1 LWRKAPV
8 CNLKSRFLLTPH
20 KQEERDF
27 STFFTK
33 YYYICQQKNKHT
45 FMTVKQSIKES
56 LTNLVWWREMI
67 TIVIGCAMCAVG
79 FVFFINP
86 YNIVPGGVYGMGIVL
101 HNIFPSIQVGTFGYM
116 MDIPLLTIAI
126 ILFGKQFG
134 GRTLFAAFITPGIMN
149 IISAAVYPTKEAL
162 QSLDPSQLMGGAIN
176 LSDHLMLACILGGTI
191 IGAGLGLVVRSNA
204 TTGGTDIIAMILNRY
219 LHIPFSRGV
228 LMADSF
234 VVLAGLIVIG
244 FGVGID
250 GGEAG
255 GWLLSLYSLIC
266 IFVTSRVIDYV
277 IDGASYDK
285 LLFIIGNTHSEPLR
299 QYIINDME
307 RGGTYIKASGMYSK
321 DEKEMIFLV
330 VSRREVAQVQRKIRE
345 IDPTIFLVVTDAY
358 DTYGEGFKPFPEK
371 DAMLND

>member
-1 LWRKAPV
+1 
-8 CNLKSRFLLTPH
+8 
-20 KQEERDF
+20 
-27 STFFTK
+27 
-33 YYYICQQKNKHT
+33 
-45 FMTVKQSIKES
+45 MTVKQSIKES

-149 IISAAVYPTKEAL
+149 IISAAVYPTRVAL

>member
-1 LWRKAPV
+1 
-8 CNLKSRFLLTPH
+8 
-20 KQEERDF
+20 
-27 STFFTK
+27 
-33 YYYICQQKNKHT
+33 
-45 FMTVKQSIKES
+45 MTVKQSIKES

-228 LMADSF
+228 LIADSF

-244 FGVGID
+244 FGVGTD

>member
-1 LWRKAPV
+1 MGKKLGIS
-8 CNLKSRFLLTPH
+8 LKQYLTDV
-20 KQEERDF
+20 Q
-27 STFFTK
+27 
-33 YYYICQQKNKHT
+33 
-45 FMTVKQSIKES
+45 
-56 LTNLVWWREMI
+56 WWREMA
-67 TIVIGCAMCAVG
+67 TIAIGCVMCAIG

-86 YNIVPGGVYGMGIVL
+86 YNIVPGGVYGLGIVL
-101 HNIFPSIQVGTFGYM
+101 HNIFPAIQVGTFGYM
-116 MDIPLLTIAI
+116 FDIPLLTIAI

-134 GRTLFAAFITPGIMN
+134 GRTLFAAAITPGLMN
-149 IISAAVYPTKEAL
+149 ILSAMVYPTTEAL
-162 QSLDPSQLMGGAIN
+162 QALDPTQLMGGAVN

-191 IGAGLGLVVRSNA
+191 LGAGLGLVVRSNA

-228 LMADSF
+228 LLADSC

-244 FGVGID
+244 FGIGTQD
-250 GGEAG
+250 GEAE

-266 IFVTSRVIDYV
+266 IFVSSRVIDYV

-307 RGGTYIKASGMYSK
+307 RGGTYIKSSGMYSN
-321 DEKEMIFLV
+321 DDKEMIFLV

-345 IDPTIFLVVTDAY
+345 IDPTLFLVITDAY
-358 DTYGEGFKPFPEK
+358 DTFGEGFKPLPEK
-371 DAMLND
+371 DAMFND

>member
-1 LWRKAPV
+1 
-8 CNLKSRFLLTPH
+8 
-20 KQEERDF
+20 
-27 STFFTK
+27 
-33 YYYICQQKNKHT
+33 
-45 FMTVKQSIKES
+45 MTLKQSIKES

>member
-1 LWRKAPV
+1 M
-8 CNLKSRFLLTPH
+8 
-20 KQEERDF
+20 D
-27 STFFTK
+27 
-33 YYYICQQKNKHT
+33 IQKT
-45 FMTVKQSIKES
+45 IKE
-56 LTNLVWWREMI
+56 TVANFGWWRDMI
-67 TIVIGCAMCAVG
+67 TIVIGCVMVSAG

>member
-1 LWRKAPV
+1 
-8 CNLKSRFLLTPH
+8 
-20 KQEERDF
+20 
-27 STFFTK
+27 
-33 YYYICQQKNKHT
+33 
-45 FMTVKQSIKES
+45 MTLKQSIKES

-176 LSDHLMLACILGGTI
+176 LSGHLMLACILGGTI